1 MSIFLST
8 AYLGSIQYYSKF
20 FFNEPVY
27 IEACESYLK
36 QSYRNR
42 CHILSSNGLIGLS
55 IPVESRKGIK
65 TSVKDVRIS
74 YHGNWQ
80 HLHWQTL
87 VSAYNSTPYF
97 EFYRD
102 YFEPFYQRV
111 FTYLFDFNEELRLLI
126 FELLDIQQREVLY
139 TTEFIKEVGVND
151 IDLRYLISPKI
162 EFNDFNFI
170 PLTYYQVFESKFG
183 FVQNLSIVDLLF
195 NMGNE
200 SMLYLMNSYKKSL

>member
-27 IEACESYLK
+27 IEACENYLK

-42 CHILSSNGLIGLS
+42 CHILSSNGVISLS
-55 IPVESRKGIK
+55 IPVESSKGLK
-65 TSVKDVRIS
+65 TSIKDIRIS

-80 HLHWQTL
+80 HLHWHAL

-102 YFEPFYQRV
+102 YLEPFYQRK
-111 FTYLFDFNEELRLLI
+111 FTYLFDFNEELRLLF
-126 FELLDIQQREVLY
+126 FELLDIEEREVLY
-139 TTEFIKEVGVND
+139 TTEFIKEVGVDNSD
-151 IDLRYLISPKI
+151 FRYLISPKI
-162 EFNDFNFI
+162 DFDDFSFK
-170 PLTYYQVFESKFG
+170 PFPYYQVFERKFG
-183 FVQNLSIVDLLF
+183 FIQNLSIVDLLF

-200 SMLYLMNSYKKSL
+200 SILYLINR